1 MVRGTYFVSV
11 SIIHR
16 LDLGTVLTVC
26 YFYLFFMLLLT
37 TCYELSQRRNF
48 LKTKA
53 DIILEQQKRFS
64 YCKKQRLSLNN
75 SGRVSRIQCSTIISA
90 FNINAERSQEHKV
103 INISARRLT
112 STSRNFEKKVETV
125 RVNNSTNI
133 N

>member
-53 DIILEQQKRFS
+53 DIILEQ
-64 YCKKQRLSLNN
+64 
-75 SGRVSRIQCSTIISA
+75 
-90 FNINAERSQEHKV
+90 
-103 INISARRLT
+103 
-112 STSRNFEKKVETV
+112 
-125 RVNNSTNI
+125 
-133 N
+133 